1 VHSNSIQKLADIFS
15 KFPTV
20 GSRTAARFAFYLAK
34 LNKKET
40 KELLE
45 AVIELKNKTA
55 TCSFCFNVFE
65 KEKGNGTLCG
75 ICSNP
80 ARDRQTICIVEK
92 EADLQSIE
100 QTKKYKGL
108 YFVLGGTLSP
118 LRKESVKKIRIKD
131 LVERIKNPKKHGL
144 EGPVKEIIIATNF
157 TSQGEVTALYLER
170 TIKSFG
176 IKTTRLARGLPTG
189 SEIEYIDEETI
200 SSALE
205 GRK

>member
-1 VHSNSIQKLADIFS
+1 MHPDSIQKLIDIFQ

-20 GSRTAARFAFYLAK
+20 GSRTATRFAFYLSK
-34 LNKKET
+34 LSKKET

-45 AVIELKNKTA
+45 AIAESKNKTA

-65 KEKGNGTLCG
+65 KKEGNGNLCE
-75 ICSNP
+75 ICSDSR
-80 ARDRQTICIVEK
+80 RDREKICIIEK
-92 EADLQSIE
+92 ETDLQSIE

-108 YFVLGGTLSP
+108 YFILGGTLSP
-118 LRKESVKKIRIKD
+118 LRKENIKNIRGKEI
-131 LVERIKNPKKHGL
+131 VERIKNPKKHGL
-144 EGPVKEIIIATNF
+144 EKPIKEAIIATNF

-170 TIKSFG
+170 IINPLG

-189 SEIEYIDEETI
+189 SELEYIDEETI